1 MSRMIYAKDITAL
14 SVVELMNGRKTK
26 IAVKDKNVNFKI
38 ETKSVITQYLNPNNE
53 RTKMTP
59 KIAEAVCNNF
69 EYYIRE
75 TADNE
80 SFGLMCGK
88 ALLFIYSVSG
98 IDMTYIIQK
107 NYDDS
112 GKEYITDF
120 LIKIVNMIFKSFIR
134 KEGIEFSELQEI
146 VYKNLFGVFLSDNGD
161 VIDISQSTYIKYI
174 PQLDDNYPRD
184 DEEIYTRLD
193 YLLELIMADDME
205 EFSNIHGKEKI
216 RIYKEKISGER
227 WKELY
232 FLNKFGIISFL
243 KINSKIIEENN
254 YLFERMR
261 LKLYKNAIDSLMEK
275 YDTVENRTL
284 SESNIFK
291 SFMGELENYTN
302 FIRLQ
307 ARTDKELASFGC
319 FKPYNK
325 IIDEPRKLVTEMMD
339 FLFYGVYAKVGRD
352 NGNGNLTEVW
362 RDYISKYISGE
373 QQKFTKTVKD
383 AVYNRIKYNLE
394 NNEYFESLLWQFMY
408 YVFGIDFYMVRSQ
421 KEWLDIVEQM
431 LKDVMENKSVSEIRE
446 HMQMIFDRWQFR
458 RLSGNKVIRFTPY
471 DVKYFRFLDVL
482 GLNWYQDT
490 HNKILSGDNG
500 FDCFEIR
507 NEMTIKYI
515 ELRIDILM
523 NKLCKTIELA
533 EKLLK
538 IKSPDEMTTEGRLRL
553 GDEKNNWKYN
563 LLYNMCDDT
572 SQKIA
577 ISLEE
582 LKELLSWI
590 STLIIGNRINGK
602 NCDKRKD
609 EFKGYAKRIANMQ
622 NVRYESIY
630 KCNKNILKKKSVK
643 RFNELNKELWKSEI
657 IQNMYKWIKKIL
669 GYIIYSDWIDENIK
683 LV

>member
-14 SVVELMNGRKTK
+14 SVVELMHGRKTK
-26 IAVKDKNVNFKI
+26 IAVKNENGNFKI

-53 RTKMTP
+53 RTKMTT
-59 KIAEAVCNNF
+59 KIADALCNNF
-69 EYYIRE
+69 EYYIKE

-98 IDMTYIIQK
+98 IDMTYILQK

-112 GKEYITDF
+112 GKEHITDF
-120 LIKIVNMIFKSFIR
+120 LVKIVSLIFKSFIG
-134 KEGIEFSELQEI
+134 KGSIEYSELREI
-146 VYKNLFGVFLSDNGD
+146 VYKNLFGVFLSDNSD
-161 VIDISQSTYIKYI
+161 IIDISLSTYMKYI
-174 PQLDDNYPRD
+174 SQLDDNYPHD

-193 YLLELIMADDME
+193 YLLELITADDME
-205 EFSNIHGKEKI
+205 KFSNIHGKEEI
-216 RIYKEKISGER
+216 RIARKEISGEI

-232 FLNKFGIISFL
+232 FLNKFGILSFFE
-243 KINSKIIEENN
+243 INSKIIEENN

-261 LKLYKNAIDSLMEK
+261 LQLYKNAIDSLMKK
-275 YDTVENRTL
+275 YDTVENRIL
-284 SESNIFK
+284 RESNIFK
-291 SFMGELENYTN
+291 SFMGKLESYTN

-307 ARTDKELASFGC
+307 ARTDKELVSFGC

-325 IIDEPRKLVTEMMD
+325 VIDEPRKLVTEMMD
-339 FLFYGVYAKVGRD
+339 FLFYGVYAKVGRVD
-352 NGNGNLTEVW
+352 EKGNLTEVW

-373 QQKFTKTVKD
+373 QQKFTMAVKD

-421 KEWLDIVEQM
+421 RLWLFLVDII
-431 LKDVMENKSVSEIRE
+431 LKDVMENKSVSDIKE

-500 FDCFEIR
+500 FDCLEIR

-523 NKLCKTIELA
+523 NKLCTTIELA
-533 EKLLK
+533 EKLFN
-538 IKSPDEMTTEGRLRL
+538 IKSPEEMIGYRLLL

-563 LLYNMCDDT
+563 LLYNVCDDK

-582 LKELLSWI
+582 LTELSGWI
-590 STLIIGNRINGK
+590 STLIIGNRINDK
-602 NCDKRKD
+602 SCDKRKD
-609 EFKGYAKRIANMQ
+609 EFKSYAERIANMQ

-630 KCNKNILKKKSVK
+630 KSNKNILKKKSIK
-643 RFNELNKELWKSEI
+643 RFNELNEELWKSEL
-657 IQNMYKWIKKIL
+657 IQNMYKWIKKTL
-669 GYIIYSDWIDENIK
+669 GYIIYSDWIDENIQ

>member
-14 SVVELMNGRKTK
+14 SVVELMHGRKTK
-26 IAVKDKNVNFKI
+26 IALKDEYGNFYIK
-38 ETKSVITQYLNPNNE
+38 TKSVITQYLNPNNE

-59 KIAEAVCNNF
+59 KIAGAVCNNF

-98 IDMTYIIQK
+98 IDMTYILQK

-112 GKEYITDF
+112 GKEYITNF
-120 LIKIVNMIFKSFIR
+120 LLKIVNLIFKSFIG
-134 KEGIEFSELQEI
+134 KGSIEYSELQEI

-161 VIDISQSTYIKYI
+161 IIDISLSTYMKYI

-193 YLLELIMADDME
+193 YLLELIVADDME
-205 EFSNIHGKEKI
+205 EFSKIHGKEEI
-216 RIYKEKISGER
+216 RIYKEEISGER

-232 FLNKFGIISFL
+232 FLNKFGRISFL

-254 YLFERMR
+254 YLFERMH
-261 LKLYKNAIDSLMEK
+261 LQLYKNAIDSLMKK
-275 YDTVENRTL
+275 YDTVENRIL
-284 SESNIFK
+284 RESNIFK
-291 SFMGELENYTN
+291 SFMGRLENYTN

-307 ARTDKELASFGC
+307 ARTDKELTSFGC

-325 IIDEPRKLVTEMMD
+325 VIDEPRKLVTEIMD
-339 FLFYGVYAKVGRD
+339 FLFYGVYAKVGRVD
-352 NGNGNLTEVW
+352 ENGNLTEVW

-373 QQKFTKTVKD
+373 QQKFTMAVKD

-408 YVFGIDFYMVRSQ
+408 YAFGIDFYMV
-421 KEWLDIVEQM
+421 KEKEEWSSLVDTM
-431 LKDVMENKSVSEIRE
+431 LKDVMKNKSVSDIRE

-500 FDCFEIR
+500 FDCLEIR
-507 NEMTIKYI
+507 NEITIKYI
-515 ELRIDILM
+515 ELKIDNHM
-523 NKLCKTIELA
+523 KKLDATIELA

-538 IKSPDEMTTEGRLRL
+538 IKSPEEMTTEGRLRL

-572 SQKIA
+572 SQN
-577 ISLEE
+577 
-582 LKELLSWI
+582 LS
-590 STLIIGNRINGK
+590 T
-602 NCDKRKD
+602 
-609 EFKGYAKRIANMQ
+609 
-622 NVRYESIY
+622 
-630 KCNKNILKKKSVK
+630 
-643 RFNELNKELWKSEI
+643 
-657 IQNMYKWIKKIL
+657 
-669 GYIIYSDWIDENIK
+669 
-683 LV
+683 

>member
-1 MSRMIYAKDITAL
+1 MSKMIYAKDITAL
-14 SVVELMNGRKTK
+14 SVVELMHGRKTK
-26 IAVKDKNVNFKI
+26 IALKDENGNFHIK
-38 ETKSVITQYLNPNNE
+38 TKSVITQYLNPNNE
-53 RTKMTP
+53 RTKMTA
-59 KIAEAVCNNF
+59 KIAGAVCNNF

-98 IDMTYIIQK
+98 IDMTYILQK
-107 NYDDS
+107 NYGDS
-112 GKEYITDF
+112 GKEHITDF
-120 LIKIVNMIFKSFIR
+120 LVKIVNLLFKSFIG
-134 KEGIEFSELQEI
+134 KGSIEYSELQEI
-146 VYKNLFGVFLSDNGD
+146 VYKNLFGVFFNDNGD
-161 VIDISQSTYIKYI
+161 IIDISLSTYMKYI
-174 PQLDDNYPRD
+174 PQLDDNYPRN

-216 RIYKEKISGER
+216 RIYKEEISGER

-232 FLNKFGIISFL
+232 FLNKFGRISFL
-243 KINSKIIEENN
+243 NINSKIIEENN

-261 LKLYKNAIDSLMEK
+261 LKLYKDAIDSLMKK
-275 YDTVENRTL
+275 YDTAENRIL

-291 SFMGELENYTN
+291 SFMGELENYTG

-307 ARTDKELASFGC
+307 SRIDEELVSFGC

-325 IIDEPRKLVTEMMD
+325 VIDEPRKLVTEIMD
-339 FLFYGVYAKVGRD
+339 FLFYGVYAKVGRVD
-352 NGNGNLTEVW
+352 ENGNLTEVW

-373 QQKFTKTVKD
+373 QQKFTMTVKD

-408 YVFGIDFYMVRSQ
+408 YVFGIDFYMV
-421 KEWLDIVEQM
+421 KEKEEWSSLVDTM
-431 LKDVMENKSVSEIRE
+431 LKDVMKNKSVSDIRE

-482 GLNWYQDT
+482 GLNWYQDI
-490 HNKILSGDNG
+490 HDKVLSGDNG
-500 FDCFEIR
+500 FDCLEIR

-533 EKLLK
+533 EKLFN
-538 IKSPDEMTTEGRLRL
+538 IKSPDEITIEGRLRL

-602 NCDKRKD
+602 RCDKRKD
-609 EFKGYAKRIANMQ
+609 EFKGYAEKIANMQ
-622 NVRYESIY
+622 NITYESIY
-630 KCNKNILKKKSVK
+630 GLYKSKSEKKYADSFDK
-643 RFNELNKELWKSEI
+643 LNKELWKSEI